1 MVRLS
6 APDSSVTVNGGELSP
21 GATFANS
28 PALVSSGRSIN
39 ILLLGSGGREDAL
52 AWRLRQSPCCDK
64 LLAAPGNPGIA
75 RWAECIAIDPC
86 DSDAVVGAARTRQID
101 LVVIGPEAPLVA
113 GVGDALRQAGIAV
126 FGPSAAAAQL
136 EGSKGFTKDLCRA
149 NGIPT
154 ADYVRTERAAEARAA
169 LDGFPIP
176 VVIKADGLAAGKGV
190 TVAMSRAEAEAAID
204 AGGDGPLVIEE
215 FLTGEE
221 ASLFA
226 LVDGEVAVPLASAQD
241 HKRVGEGDTGPNT
254 GGMGAYAPAPVL
266 TDELQQRAMDEIVR
280 PTARALA
287 VAGTPFSGVLYAGL
301 MLTAEGPKLIEY
313 NVRFGDPECEA
324 IIPLIDGDFA
334 DLLHSVATGRLEEVQ
349 PRLTGKHTVTIIVAA
364 RGYPGTP
371 ASGGLIR
378 EIEAAEQVEGVTVFH
393 AGTALGEQG
402 LVARGG
408 RVLAVTAVADSF
420 ANARARA
427 YRAVDQIDFA
437 DGFHRRDIGW
447 RELARE
453 SA

>member
-1 MVRLS
+1 M
-6 APDSSVTVNGGELSP
+6 D
-21 GATFANS
+21 
-28 PALVSSGRSIN
+28 

-52 AWRLRQSPCCDK
+52 AWRLRQSSSCDQ

-75 RWAECIAIDPC
+75 RWAECVALDPC
-86 DSDAVVGAARTRQID
+86 DPRAVVAMARDRGIG
-101 LVVIGPEAPLVA
+101 LVVVGPEAPLVA
-113 GVGDALRQAGIAV
+113 GVADALRAEGIPV
-126 FGPSAAAAQL
+126 FGPNAAAARL

-149 NGIPT
+149 NRIPT
-154 ADYVRTERAAEARAA
+154 ADYVRVDRAADAREALGRFA
-169 LDGFPIP
+169 IP

-190 TVAMSRAEAEAAID
+190 TVAMTRGEAEAAID
-204 AGGDGPLVIEE
+204 AAGDGPLVIEE
-215 FLTGEE
+215 FMEGEE

-226 LVDGEVAVPLASAQD
+226 LVDGATAVPLASAQD

-254 GGMGAYAPAPVL
+254 GGMGAYAPARVL
-266 TDELQQRAMDEIVR
+266 TPELEQRAMEQIVL

-287 VAGTPFSGVLYAGL
+287 DAGTPFSGVLYAGL

-324 IIPLIDGDFA
+324 IMPLLDGDIA
-334 DLLHSVATGRLEEVQ
+334 ELLHAVATGRLGEIEPPQLRPLNAV
-349 PRLTGKHTVTIIVAA
+349 TVILAA

-371 ASGGLIR
+371 ASGGMIR
-378 EIEAAEQVEGVTVFH
+378 QVEAAEQVEGVTVFH
-393 AGTALGEQG
+393 AGTASAADGE

-408 RVLAVTAVADSF
+408 RVLAVTAVADTF

-427 YRAVDQIDFA
+427 YRGIDQIDFA

-447 RELARE
+447 RELERE
-453 SA
+453 GA